1 MERPSYYDLVAFRI
15 LAKHLDAEVPY
26 LTVSSVLDAQGWA
39 HLIETIYEQYPQAYQ
54 ALCAKHAGEIQEA
67 IQSYAPT
74 GTPLLD
80 AQCETEMRQCGHQA
94 AAEMSFSDFLT
105 RYGTTSKGGPSR

>member
-54 ALCAKHAGEIQEA
+54 ALCAKHAGEIQEV
-67 IQSYAPT
+67 IQRVEEPV
-74 GTPLLD
+74 
-80 AQCETEMRQCGHQA
+80 R
-94 AAEMSFSDFLT
+94 
-105 RYGTTSKGGPSR
+105 